1 MIPSLRIVFMGTPEF
16 AVFILDKLFQS
27 NHQIVGVVTATDKPA
42 GRGQQLKSS
51 AVKDFAVANN
61 LNLIQPESLKDPI
74 FVDELRNLE
83 ADLFVVVAF
92 RMLPEIV
99 WSIPPKGT
107 INLHASLL
115 PQYRGA
121 APINWAIING
131 EEKTGVTTFFINEDI
146 DTGNIIDSEEVE
158 ITENMT
164 VGELYVQLMETGSV
178 LTLETVNAIS
188 LNTVVPKNQDD
199 LIHSEL
205 KHAPKIFRPT
215 CEIKWHNSAR
225 TNHNLIRGLSPYPGA
240 WTLLYNAQKKELVQ
254 FKLLDSKKSGIKVK
268 NSKNLLIHQDGILL
282 PCSDEY
288 LIISKLQP
296 EGKRAMDFK
305 DFIAGHN
312 LADWLIESEVN

>member
-1 MIPSLRIVFMGTPEF
+1 MIPALRIVFMGTPEF
-16 AVFILDKLFQS
+16 AVSILEKLFHS
-27 NHQIVGVVTATDKPA
+27 NHLIVGVVTATDKPA

-51 AVKDFAVANN
+51 AVKDFAVENK
-61 LNLIQPESLKDPI
+61 LNLLQPESLKDSVFI
-74 FVDELRNLE
+74 EQLKDLD
-83 ADLFVVVAF
+83 ADLFVIVAF

-99 WSIPPKGT
+99 WSMPPKGT

-131 EEKTGVTTFFINEDI
+131 EEKTGVTTFFINQDI
-146 DTGNIIDSEEVE
+146 DTGKIIDSRETE
-158 ITENMT
+158 ILENMT
-164 VGELYVQLMETGSV
+164 VGELYVQLMEIGSV

-188 LNTVVPKNQDD
+188 LHTVVPKNQDD

-215 CEIKWHNSAR
+215 CEIKWHNSAS
-225 TNHNLIRGLSPYPGA
+225 TNHNLIRGLSPYPGS

-268 NSKNLLIHQDGILL
+268 NSKNLLIHQDGILF

-288 LIISKLQP
+288 LIISKLQL
-296 EGKRAMDFK
+296 EGKRSMHYKEFL
-305 DFIAGHN
+305 AGHN
-312 LADWLIESEVN
+312 LADWLIESGVK

>member
-16 AVFILDKLFQS
+16 AVSILDKLFQS

-51 AVKDFAVANN
+51 AVKDF
-61 LNLIQPESLKDPI
+61 
-74 FVDELRNLE
+74 
-83 ADLFVVVAF
+83 
-92 RMLPEIV
+92 
-99 WSIPPKGT
+99 
-107 INLHASLL
+107 
-115 PQYRGA
+115 
-121 APINWAIING
+121 
-131 EEKTGVTTFFINEDI
+131 TGVTTFFINEDI
-146 DTGNIIDSEEVE
+146 DTGKIIDSEEVE

-188 LNTVVPKNQDD
+188 LNTVVPKNQED

-215 CEIKWHNSAR
+215 CEIKWHNSAS

-240 WTLLYNAQKKELVQ
+240 WTLLYNTQKKELVQ